1 MNMNVATFN
10 ALAWQWQ
17 EHVKHVSKKVANLNP
32 SSIVAE
38 MEEQLTEEYDEYKFL
53 EAAYQ
58 SLVIN
63 QPG

>member
-10 ALAWQWQ
+10 ALAWQWR
-17 EHVKHVSKKVANLNP
+17 EHVKHVSKKIANLNRN
-32 SSIVAE
+32 SVVAE
-38 MEEQLTEEYDEYKFL
+38 MEEQLTEEDDEYKFL